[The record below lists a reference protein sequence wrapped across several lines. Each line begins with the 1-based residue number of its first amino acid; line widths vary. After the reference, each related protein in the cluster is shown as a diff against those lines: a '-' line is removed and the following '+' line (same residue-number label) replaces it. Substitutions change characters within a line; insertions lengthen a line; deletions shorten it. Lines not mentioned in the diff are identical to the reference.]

1 MLLCDIRRELPVVN
15 EDKSIY
21 DLYNFMIK
29 HRHHIVLVKGEYGG
43 TAGVV
48 TMEDVLETLLGFEIV
63 AFRRLFYRSRTPRL
77 RQCNEDPRQLKM
89 RLVEFGSREQK
100 AGRFADLGLHLRG
113 CRRCELARRSG
124 EHVHGLLAC

>member
-1 MLLCDIRRELPVVN
+1 MLNLSKREENMLLCDIRRELPVVN

-43 TAGVV
+43 TAGIV

-63 AFRRLFYRSRTPRL
+63 DEFDKTSDLQEHARKSWREKARRLGLFGAGSKNRS
-77 RQCNEDPRQLKM
+77 
-89 RLVEFGSREQK
+89 S
-100 AGRFADLGLHLRG
+100 
-113 CRRCELARRSG
+113 S
-124 EHVHGLLAC
+124 